1 MATTIRDVAHRA
13 GVSIA
18 TVSRALRDADSVT
31 PETRARVTRAAAELE
46 YVPSQLGRQLAQGRH
61 AANGIVFPDLSGPYF
76 AEVVLGYESVA
87 AQLDRSVLILSTH
100 GRRDAASL
108 VTGLAAR
115 CDGIVVLGRT
125 VDDDVVHGLTRRGTP
140 DRADRPDPARRRR
153 LGQRREPCLR
163 PRCWAS
169 TWSPP
174 VRAPS
179 ASSATPRP
187 PRTRPSASTAV
198 QAAAERGGAK
208 VSVDPVADFSE
219 EGGVHA
225 ARAALATRRTAMP
238 DAFACANDE
247 LALGLM
253 LGLRNAGVRVPDDT
267 LISGWDDVMA
277 ARYAGLTTVRQPM
290 RELGIRA
297 AQLLDQLI
305 NRTREEPVHEVL
317 ATELIVRHSTTR
329 STNPAPPHPQEEPPD
344 DTDPE
349 IARRTTTARRPDD
362 GRPRPDDDAGRL
374 RA

>member
-61 AANGIVFPDLSGPYF
+61 AANGIVFPDLSGPYY

-100 GRRDAASL
+100 GRRDPASL

-140 DRADRPDPARRRR
+140 IVLIARTPLADADSVNAENSASAAL
-153 LGQRREPCLR
+153 LGEHLVASG
-163 PRCWAS
+163 AS
-169 TWSPP
+169 TVRFVGDPEASPD
-174 VRAPS
+174 
-179 ASSATPRP
+179 
-187 PRTRPSASTAV
+187 STERFEALK
-198 QAAAERGGAK
+198 AAAERGGAK
-208 VSVDPVADFSE
+208 VTVDPASQFSE
-219 EGGVHA
+219 DAGLHA
-225 ARAALATRRTAMP
+225 ARSALASRHTSDRSLP

-267 LISGWDDVMA
+267 LVSGWDDVMA

-290 RELGIRA
+290 RDLGVRA

-305 NRTREEPVHEVL
+305 HRTRADPVHEVL
-317 ATELIVRHSTTR
+317 PTELIVRQSTTP
-329 STNPAPPHPQEEPPD
+329 PAGG
-344 DTDPE
+344 
-349 IARRTTTARRPDD
+349 TTR
-362 GRPRPDDDAGRL
+362 
-374 RA
+374 